1 MAYVTANARPEVDV
15 TSRSSS
21 YQTSRGMLRQSSN
34 GDEEEYLD
42 AEEDETVSRAGVWGE
57 GVRLTGRS

>member
-15 TSRSSS
+15 TSTSSS

-42 AEEDETVSRAGVWGE
+42 AEEDETVSRAGVWGV
-57 GVRLTGRS
+57 GV

>member
-15 TSRSSS
+15 TSSSSS

-42 AEEDETVSRAGVWGE
+42 AEEDETVS
-57 GVRLTGRS
+57 